1 MLIFPKQLK
10 FSLFMK
16 QTHSVKKK
24 NNPTNT
30 ARWWERLVIHII
42 YQFRKTE
49 TEYLSPVKWC
59 IHVQITQSVEIMTSD
74 CSLRYVPQ
82 VQKDIKI
89 HIADDDYA
97 SMQGKKK
104 YWPLQS

>member
-1 MLIFPKQLK
+1 M
-10 FSLFMK
+10 
-16 QTHSVKKK
+16 
-24 NNPTNT
+24 
-30 ARWWERLVIHII
+30 IHII
-42 YQFRKTE
+42 YRFRKTE

-89 HIADDDYA
+89 HIADYDYA

-104 YWPLQS
+104 STDLYKAKTTSGKVMSYLHKAYPEHLK